1 MAGRATTRQ
10 KQRRNIMQVV
20 INNIKNMR
28 IAILSLAL
36 TFTVGI
42 RAQVGIGTTNPDPS
56 SILELSS
63 SSKGFLM
70 TRVAL
75 QSTTDATTV
84 LAPATGLLVYNTAA
98 QNDILPGF
106 YYWDSSWKP
115 LQSSSGSGTSWL
127 LSGNTVSNSHF
138 LGSVNYAPLN
148 LKVNNTLAGRIHPN
162 GGIALGINAA
172 ANDSNSV
179 AIGSGATATANV
191 DATALGLAAVAGG
204 YRSTAIGYSANASSN
219 NTLAAGYSA
228 SASGFQSLALGM
240 NASAT
245 QNNTSA
251 VGYTASATAYQAAAF
266 GTEAAASGQSATAIG
281 YQATATQANSIILGS
296 SSNAANKV
304 GIGTNTPDERLH
316 VNGNFKLTDGT
327 QANGYA
333 LISDANG
340 KASWQNLHLNDCYA
354 GIYYNSSGQTMNQYA
369 NISFGTALPVKN
381 ATVDTDGITV
391 QKAGTY
397 RITYS
402 VALSK
407 SGGSSIDAGFQLYK
421 DYSTAIP
428 GSYTIARV
436 ANNSIIT
443 LEKTVVATLS
453 AYQKV
458 SVRPTIS
465 DSNTTYVSGAESLLL
480 ELLE

>member
-1 MAGRATTRQ
+1 
-10 KQRRNIMQVV
+10 MQVV
-20 INNIKNMR
+20 ISNIKNMR

-36 TFTVGI
+36 TFTVSI
-42 RAQVGIGTTNPDPS
+42 RAQVGIGTTNPDSS

-75 QSTTDATTV
+75 QSTTDTTTILSPV
-84 LAPATGLLVYNTAA
+84 VGLLVYNTTA
-98 QNDILPGF
+98 QNDVLPGF
-106 YYWDSSWKP
+106 YYWEGSWKP
-115 LQSSSGSGTSWL
+115 LQGSSGSGSSWL

-138 LGSVNYAPLN
+138 LGTLNYAPLQ

-162 GGIALGINAA
+162 GGIAIGINAA
-172 ANDSNSV
+172 AHDSNSM
-179 AIGSGATATANV
+179 AIGTGATATVNV
-191 DATALGLAAVAGG
+191 EAMAVGPSSIAGAYRATALGYG
-204 YRSTAIGYSANASSN
+204 ANASAN
-219 NTLAAGYSA
+219 NTLAAGYTA

-240 NASAT
+240 NASVT
-245 QNNTSA
+245 QNNASA

-266 GTEAAASGQSATAIG
+266 GTEATASGQSATAIG
-281 YQATATQANSIILGS
+281 YQAMAPQANSIILGS
-296 SSNAANKV
+296 SSNTANKV

-316 VNGNFKLTDGT
+316 VNGSFKLTDGT
-327 QANGYA
+327 QANGYV

-340 KASWQNLHLNDCYA
+340 KASWQNLHANDCYA
-354 GIYYNSSGQTMNQYA
+354 GTYLNSSGQAMNQFA

-391 QKAGTY
+391 QKTGTY
-397 RITYS
+397 RISYS
-402 VALSK
+402 VSLSK
-407 SGGSSIDAGFQLYK
+407 SGGSSVDAGFQLYK

-428 GSYTIARV
+428 GSYTVTRV
-436 ANNSIIT
+436 SNNSVVT
-443 LEKTVVATLS
+443 LEKTVIATLN

-458 SVRPTIS
+458 SVRPTVS
-465 DSNTTYVSGAESLLL
+465 DSNTTYVSGAESLVL